1 MGLPKPRER
10 RFEPRRRTI
19 GFLPGE
25 LLAAS
30 GADGP
35 IECKPID
42 VSAFGLGIFSEADLE
57 ETRDYVLKMGG
68 QLIELELIWSEE
80 SPGKMVGYR
89 HGLRVKD
96 PRLDLEALFTAA
108 GCL

>member
-19 GFLPGE
+19 GFLPGQLTAVGRDE
-25 LLAAS
+25 A
-30 GADGP
+30 

-42 VSAFGLGIFSEADLE
+42 VSAFGLGIFSEDDLE
-57 ETRDYVLKMGG
+57 DAKDYVLKIGG
-68 QLIELELIWSEE
+68 REVELELIWSEE

-96 PRLDLEALFTAA
+96 PELDLEALFTAA